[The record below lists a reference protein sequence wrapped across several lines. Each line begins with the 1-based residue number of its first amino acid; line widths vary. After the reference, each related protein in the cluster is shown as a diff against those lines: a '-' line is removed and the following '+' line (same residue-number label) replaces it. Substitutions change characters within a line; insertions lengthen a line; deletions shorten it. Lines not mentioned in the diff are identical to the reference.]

1 MDESI
6 SNTPEFKRKA
16 KDFLVH
22 GERLLRRTKC
32 GIRFV
37 PHIEMRASI
46 LKCLHEEFVHWD
58 FNSTYS
64 SMRDRFWCPNMRQE
78 VASFVNSC
86 DVCQRAKPANRKNL
100 AGRIPICGVFRT
112 WCIDFAGPL
121 PRMNGGNQCLVVAV
135 EQMSKWPLA
144 WAIPADLFNSI
155 GVIELVKKEI
165 VMLFGPP

>member
-6 SNTPEFKRKA
+6 SNTLEFKRKA

-37 PHIEMRASI
+37 PHIEMRESI
-46 LKCLHEEFVHWD
+46 LKFLHEEFGLWD

-64 SMRDRFWCPNMRQE
+64 LVRDRFWWPNMRQE
-78 VASFVNSC
+78 VASFVKSC
-86 DVCQRAKPANRKNL
+86 DVCQRAKPANREKL
-100 AGRIPICGVFRT
+100 ADRIPICGASHT

-121 PRMNGGNQCLVVAV
+121 PRTNSGNQCLAVAV

-144 WAIPADLFNSI
+144 WAIPADLFKSI
-155 GVIELVKKEI
+155 GVIEFVKKEI
-165 VMLFGPP
+165 ITLFGPP